1 MEKSTAPVDKWKLV
15 YIIFYWL
22 GICTL
27 LPWNFFISVPAYW
40 FFKYRAI
47 VENTTMPIDSNTELQ
62 DNWNPRLS
70 VASMVPNVTFLT
82 LNAVFGH
89 RFKTK
94 PRLFFSLIMVILF
107 FFYTCIM
114 AKVNT
119 DEWQSMFF
127 NVTLISVVFINT
139 FAAIFQG
146 GLLGVAGKFPGNYIG
161 GVFSGQALGGIFA
174 SATNIVMLAFGA
186 SDQNSGFYSF
196 IIACVF
202 LLTSLVAFVAV
213 TRTKFYKYYDGEG
226 ENKNV
231 LEINPDGDQL
241 MEKAPPPPESSGLK
255 VNPLLVLKEIWV
267 YALSVFLVFVVTL
280 GCFPGITAAIKST
293 GSGTW
298 STKFF
303 VPVTCF
309 LTFNVGDFIGRSLAE
324 VLHFPKPHLRG
335 SSWYILMAAVLRV
348 IFIPLFLFCNV
359 SPSNRHMT
367 SVIFESDTIYI
378 LLMILFSVS
387 NGYISSI
394 CMMSAPGIIKKPE
407 EQSTAASLMVA
418 FLGLGLGVGG
428 ALSNVFVLFF

>member
-1 MEKSTAPVDKWKLV
+1 
-15 YIIFYWL
+15 
-22 GICTL
+22 
-27 LPWNFFISVPAYW
+27 
-40 FFKYRAI
+40 
-47 VENTTMPIDSNTELQ
+47 MPIDSNTELQ

-89 RFKTK
+89 REDF
-94 PRLFFSLIMVILF
+94 
-107 FFYTCIM
+107 
-114 AKVNT
+114 
-119 DEWQSMFF
+119 W
-127 NVTLISVVFINT
+127 
-139 FAAIFQG
+139 
-146 GLLGVAGKFPGNYIG
+146 GVAGKFPGNYIG

-293 GSGTW
+293 GSGT
-298 STKFF
+298 
-303 VPVTCF
+303 
-309 LTFNVGDFIGRSLAE
+309 SLAE

-428 ALSNVFVLFF
+428 ALF